1 LKDAERFGL
10 RIDSKTAA
18 SEPEP
23 RGVRH
28 SGGNCCHRQ
37 AWFLACGVKCCRL
50 ESGRPWSSGFGNGAT
65 ESTPST
71 SRLPALTRRLA
82 STRISPDSPPS
93 WHLCGW
99 RTLLRG
105 SRPSRMPSGRASRGP
120 SRMIP
125 RLGAPTHATWP
136 AIRFGESPTKPATV
150 QRNRDTRLSPFFCA
164 GGQGCHVFGA
174 RSDAKEGVFVLRV
187 ARSSSRRA

>member
-1 LKDAERFGL
+1 VTRGRMSMVQRFWQRHY
-10 RIDSKTAA
+10 RI
-18 SEPEP
+18 
-23 RGVRH
+23 
-28 SGGNCCHRQ
+28 
-37 AWFLACGVKCCRL
+37 
-50 ESGRPWSSGFGNGAT
+50 SST
-65 ESTPST
+65 HLSTPFPVVW
-71 SRLPALTRRLA
+71 RPLGPH
-82 STRISPDSPPS
+82 SPLS

-99 RTLLRG
+99 CTLLRG
-105 SRPSRMPSGRASRGP
+105 SRPSRMPSGQGSRGP
-120 SRMIP
+120 SRVIP

-136 AIRFGESPTKPATV
+136 AIRFGESPTKPAAV